1 MSDIEDLRQ
10 ENEILKK
17 RLKLLGKPISE
28 IISPRLRPLRKQKR
42 LSQEELG
49 KMIGVTKGT
58 ISTYESGDREPP
70 LKTLIKIA
78 DALDVSLDWL
88 CGRTD

>member
-1 MSDIEDLRQ
+1 MTEIEELRK
-10 ENEILKK
+10 ENEILKN
-17 RLKLLGKPISE
+17 RLKQLGKPISE
-28 IISPRLRPLRKQKR
+28 IISPRLRPLRKQKN
-42 LSQEELG
+42 LTQEELG
-49 KMIGVTKGT
+49 EMIGVAKARV
-58 ISTYESGDREPP
+58 SDYEAGKTEPP